1 MRTFVSVLTA
11 AACVSTAAPAL
22 AIQSGATIHA
32 APAHARNVQV
42 AADTTGKKE
51 KEKGTK
57 TGPAG
62 RLNPNVRPPLGPKRI
77 AVGTA
82 AKDAG
87 APVKILTDAEV
98 SALKNSVTVNEAT
111 GERLEFNGGMTPK
124 RSLTKDETWNEGD
137 PISFTITCELIRVT
151 TNKKSGDEDRKP
163 VSSVV
168 RFYVVD
174 KDGGVVISNSLP
186 SEKLMPKASMSDEKA
201 KAKSKA
207 QTEFGFKSEVPKKGN
222 YSIVMVTEFAGKTLG
237 FKETLSFGAPQP
249 PKK

>member
-1 MRTFVSVLTA
+1 MRTFVTVLTA
-11 AACVSTAAPAL
+11 AACLSTAAPASTTQ
-22 AIQSGATIHA
+22 ADATVHTAQSRTW
-32 APAHARNVQV
+32 NLQV
-42 AADTTGKKE
+42 AADTTPKKE
-51 KEKGTK
+51 KK

-62 RLNPNVRPPLGPKRI
+62 RLNPNVRPPLGPKHPG
-77 AVGTA
+77 AALG

-87 APVKILTDAEV
+87 TPVKILTDAEV
-98 SALKNSVTVNEAT
+98 AALKNSVTVNEAT
-111 GERLEFNGGMTPK
+111 GEKLEFNGGMTPK
-124 RSLTKDETWNEGD
+124 RSLTKDEKWNEGD

-151 TNKKSGDEDRKP
+151 TNKKGEEERKP

-186 SEKLMPKASMSDEKA
+186 IEKLMPKASMSDQKA

-207 QTEFGFKSEVPKKGN
+207 QTGFGFKSEVPKKGN
-222 YSIVMVTEFAGKTLG
+222 YSIVMVTEYAGKTLG